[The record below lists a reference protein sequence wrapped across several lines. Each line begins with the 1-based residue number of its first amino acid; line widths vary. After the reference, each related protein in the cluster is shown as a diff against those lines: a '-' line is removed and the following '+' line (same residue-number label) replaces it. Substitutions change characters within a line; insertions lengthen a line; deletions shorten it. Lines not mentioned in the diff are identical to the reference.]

1 MEARGLYLPKWHQ
14 EIRGNALLTSQ
25 IKDFDRKCLGKNK
38 RNRAHVTTLKSYWNF
53 MLSENYR
60 AFSLYVQHLNS

>member
-25 IKDFDRKCLGKNK
+25 IKDFDRKCLGKK
-38 RNRAHVTTLKSYWNF
+38 
-53 MLSENYR
+53 
-60 AFSLYVQHLNS
+60 